1 MVTLKSNPDNP
12 ERYLRSKEANRSELL
27 TIPVFYVYNNATVKN
42 ETHMV
47 INYFFSLHFIQENIS
62 QNAIITHKTF
72 NRKKKK
78 QLLSTMHLHCEF
90 INKNLQRTKIFCYAV
105 SSYKCNSQF
114 TWNHF
119 VTGVLVINGHAIGLV
134 DIYLIYYSCDFKN
147 HP

>member
-1 MVTLKSNPDNP
+1 MPLLHIKHLT
-12 ERYLRSKEANRSELL
+12 ER
-27 TIPVFYVYNNATVKN
+27 
-42 ETHMV
+42 
-47 INYFFSLHFIQENIS
+47 
-62 QNAIITHKTF
+62 
-72 NRKKKK
+72 KKK

-119 VTGVLVINGHAIGLV
+119 VTGVLVINGYAIGLV

>member
-1 MVTLKSNPDNP
+1 
-12 ERYLRSKEANRSELL
+12 
-27 TIPVFYVYNNATVKN
+27 
-42 ETHMV
+42 
-47 INYFFSLHFIQENIS
+47 
-62 QNAIITHKTF
+62 
-72 NRKKKK
+72 
-78 QLLSTMHLHCEF
+78 MHLHCEF

-119 VTGVLVINGHAIGLV
+119 VTGVLVINDHAIGLV